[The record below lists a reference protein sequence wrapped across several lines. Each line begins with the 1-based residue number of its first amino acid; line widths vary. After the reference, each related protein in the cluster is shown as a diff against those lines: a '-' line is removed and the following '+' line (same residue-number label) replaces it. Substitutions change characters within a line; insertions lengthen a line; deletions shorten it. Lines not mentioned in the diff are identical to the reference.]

1 MQHNKIYS
9 SIHVVSI
16 FILISHIYLRR
27 VLIYKLTSIVC
38 ICKTIFNIE
47 IQRKV
52 FQATMLPKICMAN
65 TWNVLTKSL
74 LVWVLWNYVLQM
86 VDTSNFDAM
95 ILVLMC
101 NRSFIACKIH
111 VHRSLLNQ
119 FNVFSVYIYKLG
131 LYKPLQTN
139 TSNLKIV

>member
-1 MQHNKIYS
+1 
-9 SIHVVSI
+9 
-16 FILISHIYLRR
+16 
-27 VLIYKLTSIVC
+27 
-38 ICKTIFNIE
+38 
-47 IQRKV
+47 
-52 FQATMLPKICMAN
+52 MAN
-65 TWNVLTKSL
+65 TWNVLTKTL
-74 LVWVLWNYVLQM
+74 LVWVLQM

-119 FNVFSVYIYKLG
+119 FYEFCVYIYKLG
-131 LYKPLQTN
+131 LYIPLQTN

>member
-52 FQATMLPKICMAN
+52 FQATMLLKICMAN
-65 TWNVLTKSL
+65 TWNVLTKTL
-74 LVWVLWNYVLQM
+74 LVWVLQM

-101 NRSFIACKIH
+101 SRSFIACKTH

>member
-65 TWNVLTKSL
+65 TWNVLTKTL
-74 LVWVLWNYVLQM
+74 LVWVLQM

-95 ILVLMC
+95 ILVLVC

-119 FNVFSVYIYKLG
+119 FNVFIVYIYKLG